1 MSGVPSALVARNA
14 SWVRQQAQSF
24 ARHLPAN
31 VEKADLIQAG
41 LIAVAQAALHFD
53 WPDDPETDQARE
65 AFVRYARQRVK
76 GAMLDELRQMDTLT
90 RAQRRK
96 VRVVQIAR
104 ERWQASNGAAPTL
117 AQLAEICGF
126 DIDEIATLDR
136 MAAASQAQSLDS
148 GDSDGDGEHGPWIER
163 MMPATERSEVE
174 ARVDT
179 AIVMRRLEA
188 FFAKLPERER
198 QVIDAYL
205 GVGLSPVDLAATMN
219 VTPSRVAQ
227 IYGGL
232 VKRLAV
238 HFGHAPQPSPHQRA
252 TDRLPGKSEVLDE
265 LVAQRQQALKASP
278 EDHAWDE
285 RMEAVLMSPAERF
298 GIRIDVPEG
307 TRW

>member
-1 MSGVPSALVARNA
+1 MAGVPSALVARNA

-104 ERWQASNGAAPTL
+104 ERWQASNGTAPSL
-117 AQLAEICGF
+117 AQLAELCGF
-126 DIDEIATLDR
+126 SIDEIAALDR
-136 MAAASQAQSLDS
+136 MAAASQAQSLD
-148 GDSDGDGEHGPWIER
+148 DDGDGEHGPRIER
-163 MMPATERSEVE
+163 AMPATERGEVE

-205 GVGLSPVDLAATMN
+205 GVGLSPVELAATMK

-232 VKRLAV
+232 VKRLAA
-238 HFGHAPQPSPHQRA
+238 HFGHAPHQRA
-252 TDRLPGKSEVLDE
+252 TDRLPGRGEVLDA
-265 LVAQRQQALKASP
+265 LVAERQAALRSSP
-278 EDHAWDE
+278 EAHGWDE